1 MTKMNTLLAVVEHST
16 ASKTKLVGDYAKFFK
31 TAQGA
36 FHGVKKTFTPREGFP
51 EDPSKMGTTTV
62 VTTVDEKLDWFQ
74 QQFSNWLQQ
83 VFSLEATNSRGA
95 NTVELKVGNISF
107 GQLSAIE
114 LMRLKNIL
122 TDKSLESVFENIPV
136 RSDAEVWVPTTNPD
150 YSGRA
155 VFETAMLSGVT
166 RTTEK
171 EEVILRDPNLDPAH
185 LPANYQARTTIKNR
199 LIETGD
205 YTVQNFSGEWT
216 QRQRAELLR
225 RRSVLLEAV
234 IEALKKVNDIE
245 VENSRLDV
253 NTFVNYLLKG

>member
-1 MTKMNTLLAVVEHST
+1 MTKMNTLLAMVEHST
-16 ASKTKLVGDYAKFFK
+16 ASKARLIGDYAKFFK
-31 TAQGA
+31 TNQGS
-36 FHGVKKTFTPREGFP
+36 FRGVKKTFTPREGFP

-74 QQFSNWLQQ
+74 QQFSAWLNQ

-95 NTVELKVGNISF
+95 NTVELKVGNVSF

-122 TDKSLESVFENIPV
+122 TDKALESVFENIPV
-136 RSDAEVWVPTTNPD
+136 RSDSEVWVPTTNPD

-171 EEVILRDPNLDPAH
+171 EEVILKDPNIDPAH
-185 LPANYQARTTIKNR
+185 LPANYQAKTTIKNR

-205 YTVQNFSGEWT
+205 YTTQNFSGEWT

-225 RRSVLLEAV
+225 RRSVLLEAT

-245 VENSRLDV
+245 VEDSRLNVD
-253 NTFVNYLLKG
+253 NFVNYLLKG